1 MLLIGA
7 FQQDNVNWASQQK
20 GLCADLNQFT
30 DVSWLLLKERYAL
43 VNVAL

>member
-20 GLCADLNQFT
+20 GLCADLNQTHQISSQMFP
-30 DVSWLLLKERYAL
+30 DCC
-43 VNVAL
+43 